1 MLWFDVEARG
11 LLDEITGPEDLYMIG
26 TIDEEGRTT
35 CYQGPGIEEGLRIL
49 SEADAVCGHNIIGY
63 DLPLLRRVYPDF
75 KITGKV
81 RDTLVMSRLAF
92 PNLKETDWQKHS
104 ADPEA
109 IPKELIGR
117 QSLKAWGHRLGLLKG
132 NFGDEVDWASS
143 GFSKEMMEYC
153 FQDCRVTLAL
163 WELLEKQH
171 LSEDAVRLEHS
182 FAVTL
187 LLQELH
193 GFGFDREKA
202 EALAAQLVADRA
214 ELDDQLQESFPP
226 IEEEYETPKKKIKKT
241 RTIAFNPSSRVQI
254 GERFKAMGWEPKDF
268 TPDGRPKIDEGVLKG
283 MPYPEAKVLLKSLML
298 DKRLGQLVN
307 GKNALLKLVRDNS
320 RIHGRVLHIG
330 SVSGRCSHMNP
341 NVAQI
346 PNIGSEYGKE
356 FRELF
361 TVPPGYKLVGVDLKS
376 AELRVLAGYLHKF
389 DGGKY
394 MDIVL
399 NQDVHQANA
408 DALEISRPQAK
419 TAVYCWLYGGSAQLL
434 GEVVGGG
441 AKEGKEL
448 QAKWYAKMPALK
460 KFKQGV
466 MEAAKRGHLWG
477 LDRRKLPVR
486 SPHSAVNLLLQSGA
500 ALLCKNATVLL
511 HRRLADRLAYG
522 VEWAMV
528 AHVHDELQL
537 EVIETHAE
545 EVAEEAVRAIGD
557 SSGGFSFP
565 CPMAADFSVGDSWA
579 ETH

>member
-1 MLWFDVEARG
+1 MIIFDIEAKG
-11 LLDEITGPEDLYMIG
+11 LLDEVHTVEDIYMIG

-35 CYQGPGIEEGLRIL
+35 CYQGPGIREGLEVL
-49 SEADAVCGHNIIGY
+49 SQADEVCGHGIVGY
-63 DLPLLRRVYPDF
+63 DLPLLRRLFPDF
-75 KITGKV
+75 KLTGRV
-81 RDTLVMSRLAF
+81 RDTLVMSRLAY
-92 PNLKETDWQKHS
+92 PNLKEKDWQKHS
-104 ADPEA
+104 ADEAA
-109 IPKELIGR
+109 IPKELIGSH
-117 QSLKAWGHRLGLLKG
+117 SLKAWGHRLGIFKDG
-132 NFGDEVDWASS
+132 FGEQVDWATS

-153 FQDCRVTLAL
+153 FQDCRVTQAL
-163 WELLEKQH
+163 RRKLDKLE
-171 LSEDAVRLEHS
+171 LSEDAIRLEHG

-187 LLQELH
+187 VLQELH
-193 GFGFDREKA
+193 GFKFDREKA
-202 EALAAQLVADRA
+202 ERLAGQLVADRA
-214 ELDDQLQESFPP
+214 ELDDQLQVAFPP

-254 GERFKAMGWEPKDF
+254 GQRFKAMGWEPTEF
-268 TPDGRPKIDEGVLKG
+268 TPDGRPKIDESVLKS
-283 MPYPEAKVLLKSLML
+283 MPYPEAKVLLRSLML

-330 SVSGRCSHMNP
+330 TVSGRCSHSNP
-341 NVAQI
+341 NTAQL
-346 PNIGSEYGKE
+346 PNLGSEYGKE

-376 AELRVLAGYLHKF
+376 AELRVLAGYLHKY

-408 DALEISRPQAK
+408 DALEISRSQAK

-441 AKEGKEL
+441 AKEGKDL

-460 KFKQGV
+460 KFKTGV

-511 HRRLADRLAYG
+511 HRSLANRLAYG
-522 VEWAMV
+522 LDWAMV

-537 EVIETHAE
+537 EAIEIHAE
-545 EVAEEAVRAIGD
+545 EVAQAAVKAIGE
-557 SSGGFSFP
+557 SSEGFGFP
-565 CPMAADFSVGDSWA
+565 CPMAADFQIGDSWA
-579 ETH
+579 DTH